1 MSSGNYQPPGALF
14 AFTVRRS
21 SFSNG
26 SYIDFLHNM
35 GTDTAR
41 CILIED
47 NSFDGVSSPIIFWG
61 SKTLYDG
68 ALIRNNSFTNIAN
81 MPQTSPEKNSYNANR
96 ILALNEKE
104 TSGGAVLQKG
114 DVNGDGKVTLKDVT
128 CIRLYLENQ
137 MTLSGAAFQ
146 RADVNSS
153 GSVTLKDAVAIKYYI
168 IYGVWDLNY
177 IDISDSNEGFFNG
190 NW

>member
-1 MSSGNYQPPGALF
+1 M
-14 AFTVRRS
+14 
-21 SFSNG
+21 
-26 SYIDFLHNM
+26 
-35 GTDTAR
+35 
-41 CILIED
+41 
-47 NSFDGVSSPIIFWG
+47 
-61 SKTLYDG
+61 
-68 ALIRNNSFTNIAN
+68 
-81 MPQTSPEKNSYNANR
+81 
-96 ILALNEKE
+96 
-104 TSGGAVLQKG
+104 
-114 DVNGDGKVTLKDVT
+114 TLKDVT